1 MSSWVHWRRELWMV
15 SCRRQV
21 RMLWMIHSG
30 VCKNS
35 WVVLSGVGR
44 GIGTQ
49 TDLPAIYGLAAHE
62 LCELGLTFLTCNMG
76 ASLPLGYCDH

>member
-1 MSSWVHWRRELWMV
+1 MV
-15 SCRRQV
+15 SCCRQV
-21 RMLWMIHSG
+21 RMLWMIRSG